1 MLRILAAVSGFPR
14 TFLGLLVGVYEL
26 LLLARVLMSWVNPRF
41 DSPIAR
47 FLYDVTEPVLAPI
60 RRALPA
66 TGMIDWSP
74 LVAFVVLS
82 LVAAALGLQ

>member
-1 MLRILAAVSGFPR
+1 MLRILADVSGFPR

-82 LVAAALGLQ
+82 VVAAALGLQ